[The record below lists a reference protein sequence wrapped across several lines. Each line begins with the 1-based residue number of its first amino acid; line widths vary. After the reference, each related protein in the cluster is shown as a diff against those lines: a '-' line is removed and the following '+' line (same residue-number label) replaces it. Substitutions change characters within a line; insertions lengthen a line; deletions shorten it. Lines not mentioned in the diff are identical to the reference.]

1 MSTGTLSWSMAA
13 RLQNERKIVT
23 QSSTA
28 SADKFERIKEIF
40 AREQVEKPL
49 AVKYGDIPVS
59 YDAITPEWMTAILC
73 RDTPGAEV
81 TEVMLGDPDTGTS
94 NRRRIYVEYN
104 QAGRDAGLAKSVF
117 CKATQD
123 LANRILLST
132 AGTKSEV
139 RFFNDIRPTLDIDAP
154 EAYFAAYDP
163 ESWASII
170 VLRDIADEVTFCS
183 HKTEMHE
190 DLAHS
195 QMELLGKVHGQF
207 HESPLFQGKFSDM
220 IVFRDRFHL
229 LCERNGFEK
238 CCVDGFLASEEFVP
252 ERLFAR
258 ESEIWPATMRAV
270 DRHKGLPETL
280 THNDV
285 HLKNWYMRGSAMGLG
300 DWQVSCRGHWS
311 RDLAYTIGTA
321 LKPEQRRVMERD
333 LVAYYLDRLHAAG
346 GPRVTF
352 DEAWDHYRE
361 QMLSALAWWTMT
373 LTPAAD
379 MPDMQ
384 PYDTTREFIHRLA
397 VAIDD
402 LGSLDIPA

>member
-1 MSTGTLSWSMAA
+1 MSNAA
-13 RLQNERKIVT
+13 DR
-23 QSSTA
+23 
-28 SADKFERIKEIF
+28 FELIKQRF
-40 AREQVEKPL
+40 AQEQVDKPI
-49 AVKYGDIPVS
+49 ARAFGDIPVS
-59 YDAITPEWMTAILC
+59 YEAIATEWMTAILC

-81 TEVMLGDPDTGTS
+81 TDLRLGEPDSGTS

-104 QAGRDAGLAKSVF
+104 EIGEVAGLPPSVF

-139 RFFNDIRPTLDIDAP
+139 RFFNEIRPTLNIDAP
-154 EAYFAAYDP
+154 EAIFAAYDP

-170 VLRDIADEVTFCS
+170 VLKDLAGQVEFCS
-183 HKTEMHE
+183 HKTEVDE
-190 DLAHS
+190 NLARS
-195 QMELLGKVHGQF
+195 QMDLLAKVHGQF
-207 HESPLFQGKFSDM
+207 YESPHFAGKFSDM
-220 IVFRDRFHL
+220 IVFRNRFHL
-229 LCERNGFEK
+229 LCDNNGFEQ

-258 ESEIWPATMRAV
+258 EAEIWPATVRAV
-270 DRHKGLPETL
+270 DRHNGLPETL

-285 HLKNWYMRGSAMGLG
+285 HLKNWYIRGETVGLG

-311 RDLAYTIGTA
+311 RDLAYTIGTS
-321 LKPEQRRVMERD
+321 LKPKQRRAMERE
-333 LVAYYLDRLHAAG
+333 LILYYLDRLHAAG
-346 GPRVTF
+346 GPKVSF

-373 LTPAAD
+373 LTPASN

-384 PYDTTREFIHRLA
+384 PVDTTREFIHRMA

>member
-1 MSTGTLSWSMAA
+1 MATRWWSMAE
-13 RLQNERKIVT
+13 LWQVERKIVNN
-23 QSSTA
+23 A
-28 SADKFERIKEIF
+28 ADRFERIRQIY
-40 AREQVEKPL
+40 AREQVEKPV
-49 AVKYGDIPVS
+49 ARQFGDIPVS
-59 YDAITPEWMTAILC
+59 YESITPEWMTAILC
-73 RDTPGAEV
+73 RDTPRAQV
-81 TEVMLGDPDTGTS
+81 TEVRLGDPDSGTS

-104 QAGRDAGLAKSVF
+104 DAGQAAGLPPSVF

-139 RFFNDIRPTLDIDAP
+139 RFFNEIRPTLDIDAP
-154 EAYFAAYDP
+154 EAIFAAYDP

-170 VLRDIADEVTFCS
+170 VLKDLAGQVEFCS
-183 HKTEMHE
+183 HKTEMDE
-190 DLAHS
+190 ALARS
-195 QMELLGKVHGQF
+195 QMDLLAKVHGEF
-207 HESPLFQGKFSDM
+207 HESPRFQNEFADM

-229 LCERNGFEK
+229 LCNNNGFEK

-252 ERLFAR
+252 QRLFAR
-258 ESEIWPATMRAV
+258 EAEIWPATVRAV

-285 HLKNWYMRGSAMGLG
+285 HLKNWYIRGTQVGLG

-311 RDLAYTIGTA
+311 RDLAYTIATA
-321 LKPEQRRVMERD
+321 LTPGQRRTMERD
-333 LVAYYLDRLHAAG
+333 LVGYYLDRLQAAG
-346 GPRVTF
+346 GPKVSF

-373 LTPAAD
+373 LTPAPN

-384 PYDTTREFIHRLA
+384 PFDTTREFIHRLA

-402 LGSLDIPA
+402 LDSLDVLN

>member
-1 MSTGTLSWSMAA
+1 MQPTRSTT
-13 RLQNERKIVT
+13 ERKPVT
-23 QSSTA
+23 ETISPEATDRFA
-28 SADKFERIKEIF
+28 RIKQRF
-40 AREQVEKPL
+40 AQEQVEKPV
-49 AVKYGDIPVS
+49 ARHYGDIPVA
-59 YDAITPEWMTAILC
+59 YEAITPEWLTAILC
-73 RDTPGAEV
+73 SKTPGALV
-81 TEVMLGDPDTGTS
+81 TNVRLGEPDSGTS
-94 NRRRIYVEYN
+94 NRRRIFVEYN
-104 QAGRDAGLAKSVF
+104 QAGREAGLPPSVF

-139 RFFNDIRPTLDIDAP
+139 RFFNEIRATLPIDAP

-163 ESWASII
+163 ESWASIL
-170 VLRDIADEVTFCS
+170 VLRDIAGEVEFCS
-183 HKTEMHE
+183 HKTAMTQR
-190 DLAHS
+190 LAQS
-195 QMELLGKVHGQF
+195 QMDLLGTIHGAFYQ
-207 HESPLFQGKFSDM
+207 SPLFENQFSDM
-220 IVFRDRFHL
+220 IAFRDRFHL
-229 LCERNGFEK
+229 LCDRNGFEK
-238 CCVDGFLASEEFVP
+238 CCVDGFIASEEFVP

-258 ESEIWPATMRAV
+258 EAEIWPATVRAV

-285 HLKNWYMRGSAMGLG
+285 HLKNWYIRGEGMGLG

-311 RDLAYTIGTA
+311 RDLAYTIATA
-321 LKPEQRRVMERD
+321 LEPEQRRLMERD
-333 LVAYYLDRLHAAG
+333 LIAYYLDRLHASG
-346 GPRVTF
+346 GPKVAF

-402 LGSLDIPA
+402 LDSLDIAP